1 MVGSINTKISGSVLA
16 NGFTASIVLTLR
28 ILAFRLMNFLLKIVT
43 WLSKGCACL
52 VSGLLCLV
60 LFMVSID
67 SIGRYFL
74 GSPIPGTLELSE
86 SVIVMIIFLTIPF
99 CEMTSG
105 HIRVTFI
112 IERMPAK
119 IRMWLKKITN
129 IMAIV
134 YFSILCWR
142 SWLIAWYSWSIR
154 ETSWGSYPI
163 PLYPAKF
170 SVSVG
175 SGIMAIYLLLILI
188 ASFLGTNSEP
198 PASSEES
205 K

>member
-1 MVGSINTKISGSVLA
+1 MDSV
-16 NGFTASIVLTLR
+16 
-28 ILAFRLMNFLLKIVT
+28 
-43 WLSKGCACL
+43 
-52 VSGLLCLV
+52 
-60 LFMVSID
+60 
-67 SIGRYFL
+67 GRYFL

-105 HIRVTFI
+105 HIKVTFFV
-112 IERMPAK
+112 ERMPAK
-119 IRMWLKKITN
+119 IRIWLKYLTN
-129 IMAIV
+129 IMVIA

-142 SWLIAWYSWSIR
+142 SWLIAWYSWSIK

-175 SGIMAIYLLLILI
+175 SALMAIYLSLILI
-188 ASFLGTNSEP
+188 ASILDKAAEKTTNSEE
-198 PASSEES
+198 SS
-205 K
+205 

>member
-1 MVGSINTKISGSVLA
+1 MEL
-16 NGFTASIVLTLR
+16 
-28 ILAFRLMNFLLKIVT
+28 LLKIVR
-43 WLSKGCACL
+43 WLSKGCAWL
-52 VSGLLCLV
+52 VSGLLCIV

-67 SIGRYFL
+67 SIGRYFF

-112 IERMPAK
+112 IDKMPEK
-119 IRMWLKKITN
+119 SRMWLNNTIN
-129 IMAIV
+129 ILAIV
-134 YFSILCWR
+134 YFSLLCWR

-163 PLYPAKF
+163 PLYPAKL
-170 SVSVG
+170 SVSIG
-175 SGIMAIYLLLILI
+175 SGLMAIYLLLILI
-188 ASFLGTNSEP
+188 DSFLSTNLEP
-198 PASSEES
+198 PASSNES